1 MGVIRLRSE
10 GTVVETL
17 GDVVTVLLIAAAL
30 IVVPYK
36 LTKAWIWPLIMSRV
50 TSVVAIEPVRI
61 AAEPPDT
68 NAMRTSTPEDDRTT
82 LEPPI
87 ISHKMTDVELIAV
100 LTVQKDER
108 GSYRF
113 SANKIADFVG
123 GTRAD
128 VLAEIKAIRN
138 PSLPAQ
144 YQPLN
149 DQRQPV

>member
-1 MGVIRLRSE
+1 M
-10 GTVVETL
+10 VETL

-36 LTKAWIWPLIMSRV
+36 LAKAWLWPHIQPIIMSRV
-50 TSVVAIEPVRI
+50 VSVVAPEPVRTS
-61 AAEPPDT
+61 AEPPDT
-68 NAMRTSTPEDDRTT
+68 NAVRTSTLEDDRTT
-82 LEPPI
+82 FEPPI

-108 GSYRF
+108 GGYRF

-138 PSLPAQ
+138 PSSSAR
-144 YQPLN
+144 YHPLN